1 MPKAPQARELIS
13 GIDTSGAY
21 PVEYRFTHAKGGNR
35 HLVVVFSNFGVTD
48 DYGWSNGVLNPVRA
62 NILWIRDRFRGMR
75 SYYLCEG
82 MDFSL
87 EQSVIAVI
95 SKVMNALDLT
105 PDRVTMWGG
114 SKGGSAALYFGMR
127 YGFGNIVSIVP
138 QFLIG
143 TYVQTTHPKTARFML
158 GEGVPQENVRMV
170 DALIPDLVRSGAGRH
185 ANIYLLSS
193 PQDEQYKEQV
203 EPFLGLFQGYD
214 NFNFIYSESPYITRH
229 SEVTRRNVP
238 FLMGLINML
247 ADGLPPRLG
256 MVRNGYEEPDRDKSA
271 IDAYLSDTSR
281 DKHSD
286 LALPVVTHPAPDSEL
301 PTDGVYF
308 TGVAMGA
315 VRVSLWEHGK
325 FLGSPSVAADGTWS
339 WKLSKPWSKGKHVVK
354 AVAWD
359 ANGGHTKGVVVP
371 FTTVDGAA
379 AGVMTGIPAQP
390 GTPAGAPPMDGQGL
404 PQAPT
409 VQSPEAY
416 QQIAGTAV
424 RFTGLARGAAQVG
437 FRAGGTLLGAS
448 PVAVDGRWTWDSGW
462 PWQEGRH
469 TVEVFAVDAAG
480 TESPATLV
488 PFAVANATAGASHF
502 GY

>member
-1 MPKAPQARELIS
+1 MPNAPSKARELLS
-13 GIDTSGAY
+13 GTDTSGAY
-21 PVEYRFTHAKGGNR
+21 PVEYRFTHGKGGNR
-35 HLVVVFSNFGVTD
+35 HLVVVFSNFGVPD

-87 EQSVIAVI
+87 EQSVIGVI
-95 SKVMNALDLT
+95 SKVMNALELT
-105 PDRVTMWGG
+105 PDRVTLWGG
-114 SKGGSAALYFGMR
+114 SKGGSAALYFGLR

-143 TYVQTTHPKTARFML
+143 TYVKTVHPKVARFML
-158 GEGVPQENVRMV
+158 GEGVPEENVRTV
-170 DALIPDLVRSGAGRH
+170 DALLPDLVRSGVGRQ

-214 NFNFIYSESPYITRH
+214 NFNFIYSESPHITRH
-229 SEVTRRNVP
+229 SDVTRRNVP

-256 MVRNGYEEPDRDKSA
+256 MVRNGYEEPQRDTSA
-271 IDAYLSDTSR
+271 IKTYLAATSTER
-281 DKHSD
+281 PSSI
-286 LALPVVTHPAPDSEL
+286 AMPVVTHPVADSEV
-301 PTDGVYF
+301 PVNGVYF
-308 TGVAMGA
+308 TGSAPGA

-325 FLGSPSVAADGTWS
+325 FLGSPAVAADGTWS
-339 WKLSKPWSKGKHVVK
+339 WQRDKPWSKGKHLVK

-359 ANGGHTKGVVVP
+359 PEGRKTKGTVVP
-371 FTTVDGAA
+371 FTALAADTAPGAGGAA
-379 AGVMTGIPAQP
+379 AP
-390 GTPAGAPPMDGQGL
+390 GAAPVDAGSPLGGL
-404 PQAPT
+404 PAPM
-409 VQSPEAY
+409 VHSPVAY
-416 QQIAGTAV
+416 EQMATPAV

-437 FRAGGTLLGAS
+437 FRAGGTLLGGT
-448 PVAVDGRWTWDSGW
+448 PVAADGRWAWDPGW

-469 TVEVFAVDAAG
+469 AVEVFAVDAVG
-480 TESPATLV
+480 NESPATQV
-488 PFAVANATAGASHF
+488 PFAVVHAPAGATPY

>member
-1 MPKAPQARELIS
+1 MPKAPSQARELID

-35 HLVVVFSNFGVTD
+35 HLVVVFANFGVTD

-62 NILWIRDRFRGMR
+62 NILWIRDRFNGMR

-87 EQSVIAVI
+87 EQSVIGVI
-95 SKVMNALDLT
+95 SRVMNALDLT
-105 PDRVTMWGG
+105 PDRVTLWGG

-143 TYVQTTHPKTARFML
+143 TYISTVHPKTARFML
-158 GEGVPQENVRMV
+158 GEGAPEQNVRAL
-170 DALIPDLVRSGAGRH
+170 DAIIPDLARSGVARQ

-193 PQDEQYKEQV
+193 PQDEQYTQQV
-203 EPFLGLFQGYD
+203 EPFIGLFQGYD
-214 NFNFIYSESPYITRH
+214 NFNFVYSESPYITKH

-256 MVRNGYEEPDRDKSA
+256 MVRNGYEEPDRDTSA
-271 IDAYLSDTSR
+271 ITAYLSDTSR
-281 DKHSD
+281 DKPSA
-286 LALPVVTHPAPDSEL
+286 LALPVVTHPVPNSEL
-301 PTDGVYF
+301 PADGVYF
-308 TGVAMGA
+308 TGIAHGA

-339 WKLSKPWSKGKHVVK
+339 WKLSKPWSKGKHQVK

-359 ANGGHTKGVVVP
+359 AAGGHTKGVLVP
-371 FTTVDGAA
+371 FTTVAGATAA
-379 AGVMTGIPAQP
+379 AGTAIPAQP
-390 GTPAGAPPMDGQGL
+390 TARFDAAPMGGQL
-404 PQAPT
+404 PAPT
-409 VQSPEAY
+409 VQSPVAY
-416 QQIAGTAV
+416 EQVATPAV
-424 RFTGLARGAAQVG
+424 RFSGLAQGATQVG
-437 FRAGGTLLGAS
+437 FRAGGTLLGGSA
-448 PVAVDGRWTWDSGW
+448 VAVDGRWAWDSGW

-469 TVEVFAVDAAG
+469 SVEVFAVDAVG
-480 TESPATLV
+480 NESPATLV
-488 PFAVANATAGASHF
+488 PFAVAHATAGATPY